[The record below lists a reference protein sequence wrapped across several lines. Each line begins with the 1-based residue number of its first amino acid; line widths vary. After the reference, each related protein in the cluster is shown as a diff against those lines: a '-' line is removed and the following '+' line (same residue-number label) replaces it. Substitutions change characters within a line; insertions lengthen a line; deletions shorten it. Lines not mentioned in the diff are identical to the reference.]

1 VPSRLDFAIAATFVL
16 LSFAE
21 VVVNGTV
28 ESPYE
33 HVVVGGLAMASLA
46 WRRLFPV
53 IVALVVVGS
62 NILIN
67 PEGEFAT
74 LLSLVLVSFT
84 IGAETDPPRSYVGL
98 AAVLVPFIGAMAA
111 MGLVPSDLAAA
122 LVFLVGPWAVGSMVR
137 RRSAHAEEA
146 LSRVDRL
153 EREQELQASV
163 AAATESREPF
173 LDRQLTWFAEALE
186 A

>member
-1 VPSRLDFAIAATFVL
+1 MSYGRSVTFAARPGPPELAPSATVTRRLGRVPSRLDFAIAATFVL

-122 LVFLVGPWAVGSMVR
+122 LV
-137 RRSAHAEEA
+137 
-146 LSRVDRL
+146 LS
-153 EREQELQASV
+153 
-163 AAATESREPF
+163 
-173 LDRQLTWFAEALE
+173 
-186 A
+186 